1 MSELNKYA
9 EEVKRIVTEQ
19 VNKTTKLLSEN
30 NKDITELLRRERKKM
45 EIRSQI
51 GQHQRQV
58 SKAYERIG
66 QAYYEHTEQG
76 KSMDYIKDVMDLLR
90 SNLKVI
96 DLLNEQLKQLEP
108 EDTSKK

>member
-9 EEVKRIVTEQ
+9 EEVKKIVTNQ
-19 VNKTTKLLSEN
+19 VNKAAKLLAEN
-30 NKDITELLRRERKKM
+30 NRDITEVLRKERKKL

-58 SKAYERIG
+58 AKAYERIG
-66 QAYYEHTEQG
+66 QAYYEHEEQG

-108 EDTSKK
+108 EDTSAK